1 MAEQITYTTEQ
12 IMEQA
17 QVFASAWA
25 LVGGPLDAGD
35 QLEAAKLER
44 DVLAAMLAHSLDA
57 SQQQEAQ
64 P

>member
-1 MAEQITYTTEQ
+1 MSQQKTYTVEQ

-25 LVGGPLDAGD
+25 LVGGPFDAGD
-35 QLEAAKLER
+35 QLEAAELEK
-44 DVLAAMLAHSLDA
+44 DMLAAMLAHSLDA
-57 SQQQEAQ
+57 AQHQEVL

>member
-1 MAEQITYTTEQ
+1 MAEQTTYTTEQ

-17 QVFASAWA
+17 QVFASAWS
-25 LVGGPLDAGD
+25 LVGGQFDAGD
-35 QLEAAKLER
+35 QLEAAELEK
-44 DVLAAMLAHSLDA
+44 DMLAAMLAHSLDA

>member
-1 MAEQITYTTEQ
+1 MSQHKTYTAEQ

-25 LVGGPLDAGD
+25 LVGGPFDAGD
-35 QLEAAKLER
+35 QLEAAEFEK
-44 DVLAAMLAHSLDA
+44 DVLAAMLAHSLGA
-57 SQQQEAQ
+57 AQQQGVQ

>member
-1 MAEQITYTTEQ
+1 MSQHRTYTAEQ

-25 LVGGPLDAGD
+25 LVGGPFDDGD
-35 QLEAAKLER
+35 QLEAAELER
-44 DVLAAMLAHSLDA
+44 DVLAAMLVHSLDA